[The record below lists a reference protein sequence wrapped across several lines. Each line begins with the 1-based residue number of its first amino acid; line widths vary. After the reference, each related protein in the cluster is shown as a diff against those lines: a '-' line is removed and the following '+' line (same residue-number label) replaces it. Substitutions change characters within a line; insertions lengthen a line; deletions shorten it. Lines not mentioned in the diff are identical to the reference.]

1 MSLNPELQPIGMPGS
16 TYGGRRRGS
25 RHAPAA
31 AAVVP
36 VRTWRVSRERG
47 PWAAFRCGSA

>member
-1 MSLNPELQPIGMPGS
+1 MSVNRELRPIGMPGS
-16 TYGGRRRGS
+16 TCGGRPRGS
-25 RHAPAA
+25 PPAPAA